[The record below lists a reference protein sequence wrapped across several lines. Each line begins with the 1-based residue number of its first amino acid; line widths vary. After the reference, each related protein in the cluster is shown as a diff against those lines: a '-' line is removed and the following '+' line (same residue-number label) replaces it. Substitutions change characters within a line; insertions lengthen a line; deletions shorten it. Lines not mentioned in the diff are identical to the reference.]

1 MSQFELR
8 LLYYCK
14 TKEEAA
20 VVKEMKI
27 LYTPG
32 DIAALRVECR
42 QCTRVLEFP
51 LDKQEKLP
59 THCPFCHAQFKTYND
74 VTDMENLHYILR
86 RLNDNASA
94 FSVKLVIEGE
104 E

>member
-1 MSQFELR
+1 MHKSLGVSIGQE
-8 LLYYCK
+8 
-14 TKEEAA
+14 
-20 VVKEMKI
+20 
-27 LYTPG
+27 
-32 DIAALRVECR
+32 
-42 QCTRVLEFP
+42 
-51 LDKQEKLP
+51 EKLP
-59 THCPFCHAQFKTYND
+59 TIALLPQFKTYND